1 MALRVFL
8 VSVSLVFVC
17 APQVNPTATY
27 RQTKFQRHLYN
38 TEKEA
43 VYKFNFDTPKYHIVH
58 NDLKRTV
65 HDVPRAYR
73 SVCCLIL

>member
-1 MALRVFL
+1 MALRVLL

-17 APQVNPTATY
+17 APQISTTATY
-27 RQTKFQRHLYN
+27 RQTKFERHLYN

-43 VYKFNFDTPKYHIVH
+43 VYKFNFDTPRYHIVH
-58 NDLKRTV
+58 NDLKRTA

-73 SVCCLIL
+73 LVLC